1 VDFKS
6 TYHVPLTI
14 TSVPFWLLRTAWC
27 T

>member
-14 TSVPFWLLRTAWC
+14 TSVPFWFLRTAWC